1 MSLQR
6 TSIRRQSRSFRPS
19 RTPLLH
25 RPQLGFN
32 TGFDV
37 RKRVPDGAM
46 EGVPDGAM
54 EVVGSTGQSLGYLVT
69 DTGAYIVLG

>member
-1 MSLQR
+1 MSLSRSHIQ
-6 TSIRRQSRSFRPS
+6 RQSRSFRPS
-19 RTPLLH
+19 RTPFLH

-37 RKRVPDGAM
+37 RKRVPDGAFQ
-46 EGVPDGAM
+46 A
-54 EVVGSTGQSLGYLVT
+54 VGPTGTPLGYLVT

>member
-6 TSIRRQSRSFRPS
+6 NSIRRQSRSFRPS

-37 RKRVPDGAM
+37 RKRVPDGAI
-46 EGVPDGAM
+46 

-69 DTGAYIVLG
+69 DTGAYIVLS